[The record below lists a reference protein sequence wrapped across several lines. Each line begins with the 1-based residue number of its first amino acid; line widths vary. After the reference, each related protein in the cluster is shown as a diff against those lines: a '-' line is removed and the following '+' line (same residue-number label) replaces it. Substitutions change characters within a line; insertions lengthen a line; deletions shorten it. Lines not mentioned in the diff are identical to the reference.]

1 MAVNDKLNEQYKEQL
16 KSVQALERFTKNIT
30 SEQKRQLKAERS
42 KLATI
47 EKRVAVEESYFDSF
61 DSFAR
66 DYKALGK
73 DVQKQL
79 TGQAKGSSS
88 LVALNQQI
96 AKEKKLETRYSQR
109 TSDAA
114 KAAGKTTKQRLEV
127 LESIN
132 GNLTN
137 QAKATQTAQ
146 DDLLGTSEL
155 TRELRDLE
163 AHRGVLT
170 DEQLKIAKKNLEL
183 KDQLRQK
190 QEVLTELQKQQGD
203 AMSMLPA
210 GLQSAIGGARTLG
223 SALKVGL
230 GPLFVIGAILVATLK
245 SFTDLEDSAKGFRE
259 TTGLTNSQMEGMRT
273 QAIELQRNLGM
284 AGVDAEKLFGTM
296 SALTSEFSDIARFSD
311 EVIGGLTLLNTN
323 FGISAD
329 SAAKVQGI
337 FEQVGGLSSETA
349 TSVAMQATNMA
360 NLAGVAPA
368 KIFED
373 IAENAEIA
381 STFFHGDVEALTK
394 AAVQARRLG
403 TNLKS
408 VASTTEHLLDFQ
420 SNIGDELVAA
430 TFVGGQFSL
439 TQARSLAAAG
449 KSIEANKEVL
459 RQLERGGKF
468 RDKDYFT
475 QRQLAKAAG
484 MSVEEINKQL
494 NAQEKLS
501 SLNDEQKAAADIAI
515 SQGLDISNI
524 SKDQLA
530 SQVEQFKLQQETQGQ
545 VDKLSNAFK
554 GVAASLGTALIP
566 ALDAVLSV
574 ITPIAQLVGFILN
587 GVVKISSMF
596 GGLPGLLVGIIPI
609 LLKASM
615 IARSFAVLGFKGAIA
630 AIFRSFAAVPFGLG
644 IPLAIAGVA
653 GLGALIKT
661 ASGAVGTADDVS
673 GVPSGYGNTMVTTAG
688 KGTLALNNNDSFV
701 AGTNLGQGGG
711 GNDAKMDMLIAAV
724 KQTKDV
730 YMDGRRVTSR
740 VASSVEKSS
749 KNQYGFG

>member
-30 SEQKRQLKAERS
+30 SEQKAQLKAEKA
-42 KLATI
+42 KLTTI
-47 EKRVAVEESYFDSF
+47 EKRVAVEEAYFDSF

-170 DEQLKIAKKNLEL
+170 NEQLKIAKKNLEL
-183 KDQLRQK
+183 KDQLKQK

-373 IAENAEIA
+373 IADNAEIA

-501 SLNDEQKAAADIAI
+501 SLNDDQKAAADIAI

-524 SKDQLA
+524 NKDQLA

-566 ALDAVLSV
+566 ALDIVLSI
-574 ITPIAQLVGFILN
+574 ITPIAQLVGGILN
-587 GVVKISSMF
+587 GIIQISTMF

-653 GLGALIKT
+653 GLGAMMKSAKGT
-661 ASGAVGTADDVS
+661 VGTADDMS

-701 AGTNLGQGGG
+701 AGTNLGGGG

>member
-30 SEQKRQLKAERS
+30 SEQKAQLKAEKA
-42 KLATI
+42 KLTTI
-47 EKRVAVEESYFDSF
+47 EKRVAVEEAYFDSF

-170 DEQLKIAKKNLEL
+170 NEQLKIAKKNLEL
-183 KDQLRQK
+183 KDQLKQK

-373 IAENAEIA
+373 IADNAEIA

-501 SLNDEQKAAADIAI
+501 SLNDKQKAAADIAI

-524 SKDQLA
+524 NKDQLA

-566 ALDAVLSV
+566 ALDIVLSI
-574 ITPIAQLVGFILN
+574 ITPIAQLVGGILN
-587 GVVKISSMF
+587 GIIQISTMF

-653 GLGALIKT
+653 GLGAMMKSAKGT
-661 ASGAVGTADDVS
+661 VGTADDVS

-701 AGTNLGQGGG
+701 AGTNLGGGG

-740 VASSVEKSS
+740 VASSVEKTS

>member
-1 MAVNDKLNEQYKEQL
+1 M
-16 KSVQALERFTKNIT
+16 
-30 SEQKRQLKAERS
+30 
-42 KLATI
+42 
-47 EKRVAVEESYFDSF
+47 
-61 DSFAR
+61 
-66 DYKALGK
+66 
-73 DVQKQL
+73 
-79 TGQAKGSSS
+79 
-88 LVALNQQI
+88 
-96 AKEKKLETRYSQR
+96 
-109 TSDAA
+109 
-114 KAAGKTTKQRLEV
+114 
-127 LESIN
+127 
-132 GNLTN
+132 
-137 QAKATQTAQ
+137 
-146 DDLLGTSEL
+146 
-155 TRELRDLE
+155 E

-170 DEQLKIAKKNLEL
+170 NEQLKIAKKNLEL
-183 KDQLRQK
+183 KDQLKQK

-296 SALTSEFSDIARFSD
+296 SALTSEFSDIAIFSD

-373 IAENAEIA
+373 IADNAEIA

-501 SLNDEQKAAADIAI
+501 SLNDKQKAAADIAI

-524 SKDQLA
+524 NKDQLA

-566 ALDAVLSV
+566 ALDIVLSI
-574 ITPIAQLVGFILN
+574 ITPIAQLVGGILN
-587 GVVKISSMF
+587 GIIQISTMF

-653 GLGALIKT
+653 GLGAMMKSAKGT
-661 ASGAVGTADDVS
+661 VGTADDVS

-701 AGTNLGQGGG
+701 AGTNLGGGG
-711 GNDAKMDMLIAAV
+711 GNDTAAIV
-724 KQTKDV
+724 AAIRESKDV

>member
-30 SEQKRQLKAERS
+30 SEQKAQLKAEKA
-42 KLATI
+42 KLTTI
-47 EKRVAVEESYFDSF
+47 EKRVAVEEAYFDSF

-170 DEQLKIAKKNLEL
+170 NEQLKIAKKNLEL
-183 KDQLRQK
+183 KDQLKQK

-373 IAENAEIA
+373 IADNAEIA

-524 SKDQLA
+524 NKDQLA

-566 ALDAVLSV
+566 ALDIVLSI
-574 ITPIAQLVGFILN
+574 ITPIAQLVGGILN
-587 GVVKISSMF
+587 GIIQISTMF

-653 GLGALIKT
+653 GLGAMMKSAKGT
-661 ASGAVGTADDVS
+661 VGTADDVS

-701 AGTNLGQGGG
+701 AGTNLGGGG

-740 VASSVEKSS
+740 VASSVEKTS

>member
-30 SEQKRQLKAERS
+30 SEQKAQLKAEKA
-42 KLATI
+42 KLTTI
-47 EKRVAVEESYFDSF
+47 EKRVAVEEAYFDSF

-170 DEQLKIAKKNLEL
+170 NEQLKIAKKNLEL
-183 KDQLRQK
+183 KDQLKQK

-373 IAENAEIA
+373 IADNAEIA

-524 SKDQLA
+524 NKDQLA

-566 ALDAVLSV
+566 ALDIVLSI
-574 ITPIAQLVGFILN
+574 ITPIAQLVGGILN
-587 GVVKISSMF
+587 GIIQISTMF

-653 GLGALIKT
+653 GLGAMMKSAKGT
-661 ASGAVGTADDVS
+661 VGTADDVS

-701 AGTNLGQGGG
+701 AGTNLGGGG

-740 VASSVEKSS
+740 VASSVEKTSQ
-749 KNQYGFG
+749 NQYGFG

>member
-30 SEQKRQLKAERS
+30 SEQKAQLKAEKA
-42 KLATI
+42 KLTTI
-47 EKRVAVEESYFDSF
+47 EKRVAVEEAYFDSF

-170 DEQLKIAKKNLEL
+170 NEQLKIAKKNLEL
-183 KDQLRQK
+183 KDQLKQK

-323 FGISAD
+323 F
-329 SAAKVQGI
+329 
-337 FEQVGGLSSETA
+337 
-349 TSVAMQATNMA
+349 
-360 NLAGVAPA
+360 
-368 KIFED
+368 
-373 IAENAEIA
+373 
-381 STFFHGDVEALTK
+381 
-394 AAVQARRLG
+394 
-403 TNLKS
+403 
-408 VASTTEHLLDFQ
+408 
-420 SNIGDELVAA
+420 
-430 TFVGGQFSL
+430 
-439 TQARSLAAAG
+439 
-449 KSIEANKEVL
+449 
-459 RQLERGGKF
+459 
-468 RDKDYFT
+468 
-475 QRQLAKAAG
+475 
-484 MSVEEINKQL
+484 
-494 NAQEKLS
+494 
-501 SLNDEQKAAADIAI
+501 
-515 SQGLDISNI
+515 
-524 SKDQLA
+524 
-530 SQVEQFKLQQETQGQ
+530 
-545 VDKLSNAFK
+545 
-554 GVAASLGTALIP
+554 
-566 ALDAVLSV
+566 
-574 ITPIAQLVGFILN
+574 
-587 GVVKISSMF
+587 
-596 GGLPGLLVGIIPI
+596 
-609 LLKASM
+609 
-615 IARSFAVLGFKGAIA
+615 
-630 AIFRSFAAVPFGLG
+630 
-644 IPLAIAGVA
+644 
-653 GLGALIKT
+653 
-661 ASGAVGTADDVS
+661 
-673 GVPSGYGNTMVTTAG
+673 
-688 KGTLALNNNDSFV
+688 
-701 AGTNLGQGGG
+701 
-711 GNDAKMDMLIAAV
+711 
-724 KQTKDV
+724 
-730 YMDGRRVTSR
+730 
-740 VASSVEKSS
+740 
-749 KNQYGFG
+749 